1 MQRESK
7 NRSEQKR
14 LFFLLKLPAIR
25 FLLLF
30 LHFVIFRLEMRTEPT
45 TYNLLNTI
53 TFPEDLRQLSVE
65 ELPEVCK
72 ELRQDIIK
80 EVSCNPGHF
89 AASLGTV
96 ELTVALHY
104 VFNTPD
110 DKIVWDVGHQTYA
123 HKIITGRR
131 EAFRTNRKLGG
142 ISGFP
147 RMSESPYD
155 AFGGGHASVSISA
168 AFGMAKAAELKGE
181 QRQVVAVIGDGS
193 MTGGLA
199 FEGLNN
205 AGASKQ
211 TNLLVILNDNNMAID
226 QATGALKNYL
236 VKISTSR
243 RYNAIKRRLWRILSH
258 TPAVLRFCQKAGNA
272 VKQGLLKNSNLFES
286 LNFRYFGPIDG
297 HNLPELVRVL
307 AALRRIEG
315 PKLLHVMTVK
325 GKGYKPAECNKPVW
339 HAPGK
344 FNPETGERIV
354 SKTEVARY
362 QDVFGQTLLEL
373 ARADERIV
381 GITPAMPSGS
391 SMNILMKE
399 MPERCFDVGIA
410 EGHAVTF
417 SAGLAAAGMVPFC
430 NIYSSFMQRAYD
442 NVIHD
447 VAIQRLPVVMCLDRG
462 GLVGE
467 DGATH
472 HGAFDLAYFGTV
484 PNLTVAAP
492 MNELELRNMMFT
504 ALEAGRPFAIRYP
517 RGNGAGVAW
526 RDEPFAAMEIGRG
539 RCLKEGERIAVLTIG
554 TVGNFASEAIARME
568 ADGIRVAHYDL
579 RFAKPLDQELLH
591 EVGRKFRCVV
601 TVEDGALRGGVGEAV
616 VAFFCEHG
624 YLPKVVSLGIPDRFV
639 EHGTPAQL
647 YAQCGYD
654 AEGIYRTLK
663 SLQES
668 LQ

>member
-1 MQRESK
+1 MTLDEYK
-7 NRSEQKR
+7 
-14 LFFLLKLPAIR
+14 LLRKINSPR
-25 FLLLF
+25 
-30 LHFVIFRLEMRTEPT
+30 
-45 TYNLLNTI
+45 
-53 TFPEDLRQLSVE
+53 DLKQLSAE
-65 ELPEVCK
+65 ELRTYCD
-72 ELRQDIIK
+72 ELRSYIID
-80 EVSCNPGHF
+80 ECSVNPGHL
-89 AASLGTV
+89 ASSLGCV
-96 ELTVALHY
+96 ELAAALHY
-104 VFNTPD
+104 VFDTPA

-131 EAFRTNRKLGG
+131 EAFKTKRLLGG

-168 AFGMAKAAELKGE
+168 AFGMAKAAEMRGE
-181 QRQVVAVIGDGS
+181 RHQVVAVIGDGS

-205 AGASKQ
+205 AGASKR
-211 TNLLVILNDNNMAID
+211 TNILVILNDNNMAID

-236 VKISTSR
+236 LKISTSVH
-243 RYNAIKRRLWRILSH
+243 YNRFKQQLWGILSH
-258 TPAVLRFCQKAGNA
+258 TPRLLRLCQKAGNA
-272 VKQGLLKNSNLFES
+272 VKQGVLNKSNLFES
-286 LNFRYFGPIDG
+286 FNFRYFGPVDG
-297 HNLPELVRVL
+297 HNLKELVRTL
-307 AALRRIEG
+307 QALRDIEG

-325 GKGYKPAECNKPVW
+325 GKGYLPAEHDQSTW
-339 HAPGK
+339 HAPGR
-344 FNPETGERIV
+344 FNPDTGERIA
-354 SKTEVARY
+354 SPGAAARY
-362 QDVFGQTLLEL
+362 QDVFGETLVEL
-373 ARADERIV
+373 AGLDPRVV
-381 GITPAMPSGS
+381 GVTPAMPSGC
-391 SMNILMKE
+391 SMNMLMHA
-399 MPERCFDVGIA
+399 MPSRCFDVGIA

-417 SAGLAAAGMVPFC
+417 SAGMAAAGMVPFC

-539 RCLKEGERIAVLTIG
+539 RCLKDGERIAVLTIG

-624 YLPKVVSLGIPDRFV
+624 YLPKVVNLGIPDRFV

>member
-1 MQRESK
+1 MMH
-7 NRSEQKR
+7 SEYKWLDR
-14 LFFLLKLPAIR
+14 IDSPDDLKKLSGS
-25 FLLLF
+25 
-30 LHFVIFRLEMRTEPT
+30 
-45 TYNLLNTI
+45 
-53 TFPEDLRQLSVE
+53 DLRQY
-65 ELPEVCK
+65 CD
-72 ELRQDIIK
+72 ELRQYII
-80 EVSCNPGHF
+80 EQCSSNPGHL
-89 AASLGTV
+89 ASSLGAV
-96 ELTVALHY
+96 ELAVALHY

-211 TNLLVILNDNNMAID
+211 TNLLGILNDNNMAID

-243 RYNAIKRRLWRILSH
+243 RYNAIKRRLWRSLSH

-307 AALRRIEG
+307 TALQRIEG

-579 RFAKPLDQELLH
+579 RFAKPLAQELLH